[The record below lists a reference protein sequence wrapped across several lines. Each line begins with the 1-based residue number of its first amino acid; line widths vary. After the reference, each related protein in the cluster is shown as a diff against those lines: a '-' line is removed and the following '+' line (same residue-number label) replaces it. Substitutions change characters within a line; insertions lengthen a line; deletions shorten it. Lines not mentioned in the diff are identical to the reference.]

1 MVVSLAREA
10 VRLFHTH
17 RKVRACVLGECAL
30 LTLAL
35 NRECKAKMDCENR
48 YFFYKILHYFI
59 YCQTYKSEWKL
70 YKLYRW
76 FGSENLVFLAYKCPD
91 IR

>member
-1 MVVSLAREA
+1 MVVGLAREA

-35 NRECKAKMDCENR
+35 NRECNAKMDCENR
-48 YFFYKILHYFI
+48 YFF
-59 YCQTYKSEWKL
+59 
-70 YKLYRW
+70 
-76 FGSENLVFLAYKCPD
+76 
-91 IR
+91 